1 MRSPKESITGGYDI
15 HLVFRENQR
24 GEAERLFRSC
34 LYFLDDHG
42 IEYRNHRVFPEP
54 VGPWPTGMWQFE
66 LPSSSHSFYDLGMCI
81 SWFMLNRKGFSVMI
95 HPNTNTED
103 GKGGA
108 LEDHEQNH
116 LWLGAPIELHL
127 SIFH

>member
-1 MRSPKESITGGYDI
+1 MRSPKDSITGGYDI

-24 GEAERLFRSC
+24 EEAKHLFTAC
-34 LYFLDDHG
+34 LDFLNDHG
-42 IEYRNHRVFPEP
+42 IEYQNHRIFPEP

-66 LPSSSHSFYDLGMCI
+66 LPSSSRSFHNLGMCI
-81 SWFMLNRKGFSVMI
+81 SWLMLNRKGFSVMI
-95 HPNTNTED
+95 HPNTKTEE

-108 LEDHEQNH
+108 REDHEQNH
-116 LWLGAPIELHL
+116 LWLGTPIELHL